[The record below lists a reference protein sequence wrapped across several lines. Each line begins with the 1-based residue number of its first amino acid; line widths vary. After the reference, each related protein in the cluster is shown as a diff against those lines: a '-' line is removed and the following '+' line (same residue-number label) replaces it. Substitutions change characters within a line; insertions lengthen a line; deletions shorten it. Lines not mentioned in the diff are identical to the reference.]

1 MIATYGLVAFV
12 VVMWRYV
19 VGSGQP
25 ISEMWKNPA
34 WQPPLGWP
42 TLVAL
47 YALVSIGFVLC
58 TGWSAARA
66 ARLEDAADLAESRT
80 APASNEPSLRG

>member
-1 MIATYGLVAFV
+1 MIASYGLLAFV

-42 TLVAL
+42 TLVVL
-47 YALVSIGFVLC
+47 YALVSIAFVLC
-58 TGWSAARA
+58 TGWIAARA
-66 ARLEDAADLAESRT
+66 ARLEDAADLAESLT
-80 APASNEPSLRG
+80 AAAPTECSLRD